1 MLQCSR
7 LIYKL
12 SRVEKIFLK
21 KKSPKKKNV
30 SFKDGILE
38 HLEHPFVIIPLPII
52 NMTTLQLN

>member
-1 MLQCSR
+1 MLQAYLQTFTR
-7 LIYKL
+7 RKN
-12 SRVEKIFLK
+12 IFKK
-21 KKSPKKKNV
+21 KKSKKKNV